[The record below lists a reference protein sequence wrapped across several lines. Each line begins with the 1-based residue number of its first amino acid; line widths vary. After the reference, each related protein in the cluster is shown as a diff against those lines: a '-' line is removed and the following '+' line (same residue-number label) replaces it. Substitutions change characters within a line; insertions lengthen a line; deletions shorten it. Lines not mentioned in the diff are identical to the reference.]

1 MAMEW
6 SARTRPHILER
17 LARELVDVLVIGG
30 GITGAGVAREAAL
43 QGWRVALVERSDF
56 AAGTSSRSSKLIHG
70 GLRYLAQGDISL
82 VREAARERAVL
93 RRLAPHLAEPMQM
106 LVPVYSRT
114 GYLKIRAGLYT
125 YDRLAKVNREERNRM
140 LSREEVLATE
150 PLLRADRLYGG
161 GLYYEYLTDDA
172 RLVIETVKS
181 AVALGALAVNNAP
194 VVRLH
199 LEHGRVGG
207 AFVQERTTGSELLV
221 RARAVI
227 NAAGPWVDD
236 IRLMQNGGAER
247 RLHLTKGIHLTLHR
261 ERLPVGRCVVM
272 NAADRRS
279 VFVIPHGDLVYLGTT
294 DTDYD
299 GPREEPQ
306 ISVADAEYLL
316 AAANAAF
323 TIEPLQLRDVAGAWA
338 GLRPLLHE
346 EGRKPSEISRQDEIM
361 IGPTGLISI
370 AGGKLTTF
378 RCMAQRILE
387 TAASHI
393 RPEGR
398 PIAPRHG
405 TSDSTP
411 LCGGDFGSGSEAGAE
426 VELRKFH
433 DRLRR
438 QYPQVGHAQVDR
450 LVRLYGT
457 NAEKILAA
465 LSTDSALA
473 EEADDQSAL
482 TRAEVEYN
490 LREEMALTLTDV
502 LERRTRL
509 FLWDRARGLKAA
521 PRVASWMAQ
530 WLCWTP
536 ARQQAEIEAYRH
548 HVHEVLSFTTGDT
561 TPQMREAHA
570 READATSGS

>member
-1 MAMEW
+1 MEW
-6 SARTRPHILER
+6 SAKNRPHILECM
-17 LARELVDVLVIGG
+17 ARETFDVLVIGG

-43 QGWRVALVERSDF
+43 RGLRVALVERRDF
-56 AAGTSSRSSKLIHG
+56 AVGTSSRSSKLIHG

-114 GYLKIRAGLYT
+114 GCLTIRAGLFT
-125 YDRLAKVNREERNRM
+125 YDRLAKVNPEERNRM
-140 LSREEVLATE
+140 LSREEVLSIE
-150 PLLRADRLYGG
+150 PLLRAERLYGG

-181 AVALGALAVNNAP
+181 AVALGALAINDAP
-194 VVRLH
+194 AVRLH
-199 LEHGRVGG
+199 LEGGQVAG
-207 AFVQERTTGSELLV
+207 AFVRDATTGSEFLV

-236 IRLMQNGGAER
+236 IRLMQNGGEQR
-247 RLHLTKGIHLTLHR
+247 RLHLTKGIHLTLPR
-261 ERLPVGRCVVM
+261 QRLPVGRCVVM
-272 NAADRRS
+272 HAADKRS

-299 GPREEPQ
+299 GPREEPV

-323 TIEPLQLRDVAGAWA
+323 AIEPLKLHEIVGAWA

-346 EGRKPSEISRQDEIM
+346 EGRKPSEISRKDEIM

-387 TAASHI
+387 AAALRI
-393 RPEGR
+393 GAER
-398 PIAPRHG
+398 APTPRG
-405 TSDSTP
+405 TSEAAP
-411 LCGGDFGSGSEAGAE
+411 LYGGDFGAAGDTG
-426 VELRKFH
+426 VELALQRFH
-433 DRLRR
+433 DRLHS
-438 QYPQVGHAQVDR
+438 QYPQGSHAVVGR

-457 NAEKILAA
+457 NAETILAR
-465 LSTDSALA
+465 LSADPTLA
-473 EEADDQSAL
+473 EEADDHSGL
-482 TRAEVEYN
+482 TRAEVEYT
-490 LREEMALTLTDV
+490 LAEEMAQTLTDV

-509 FLWDRARGLKAA
+509 FLWDRNLGQHAA

-530 WLCWTP
+530 WLGWDS
-536 ARQQAEIEAYRH
+536 ARQQAEVEAYLH
-548 HVHEVLSFTTGDT
+548 HVHEVTTFIPAHPGM
-561 TPQMREAHA
+561 QAREAHA
-570 READATSGS
+570 PSGS